1 MKKHHYLAFS
11 TRILI
16 LILPIVV
23 GSLLVGGLFNGVY
36 ADRGV
41 KKAMRR
47 LMVYKSQDLHRYATS
62 QWELLLENGL
72 QGDLAYLESLRTSVR
87 SYSITMLR
95 EDSEWI
101 LAVDE
106 DGQIVFSVGPTV
118 DEDIIRADINGLVPM
133 DSNEIWIDTS
143 FGGEFRIGY
152 GLKIPALG
160 WTVFITDER
169 QNYYG
174 DLTNQQVNYIAMA
187 AFSALLCSLSIIYF
201 VRRAMTPLKSVI
213 SEMGNIINTRDFSRR
228 VEPFQHDEIGELA
241 SEFNLMSEYLDRAG
255 VEVKSREQ
263 ETLDVLSKASD
274 LKDPETDKH
283 TTRVG
288 LYASLLSEL
297 RGDTADEIDMIRWAA
312 PLHDVGKLGTP
323 DKLLLKT
330 GRLTDSERQ
339 EMMTHAQMGHD
350 ILIGFKSPML
360 RAGAAIAISH
370 HERWNGTGYPNG
382 LKGDEIPI
390 TGRITGLVDVFDA
403 LTTERP
409 YKEAWTPQ
417 EAFDLIKK
425 NSGSDFDPEIVEMFV
440 DRFDR
445 ILEIFNSYSGSKTG

>member
-1 MKKHHYLAFS
+1 VLGERLGKYEIVRELGAGGMGTVYL
-11 TRILI
+11 
-16 LILPIVV
+16 
-23 GSLLVGGLFNGVY
+23 G
-36 ADRGV
+36 
-41 KKAMRR
+41 
-47 LMVYKSQDLHRYATS
+47 
-62 QWELLLENGL
+62 ENGDERVAIKVVHPHL
-72 QGDLAYLESLRTSVR
+72 IATPGFFKRF
-87 SYSITMLR
+87 LR
-95 EDSEWI
+95 EAELGKQVNHECVVRTLD
-101 LAVDE
+101 VDATMVE
-106 DGQIVFSVGPTV
+106 
-118 DEDIIRADINGLVPM
+118 A
-133 DSNEIWIDTS
+133 
-143 FGGEFRIGY
+143 
-152 GLKIPALG
+152 A
-160 WTVFITDER
+160 
-169 QNYYG
+169 
-174 DLTNQQVNYIAMA
+174 QVNYIVMA

-213 SEMGNIINTRDFSRR
+213 SDMGNIINTRDFSRR
-228 VEPFQHDEIGELA
+228 VEPFQNDEIGELA

-255 VEVKSREQ
+255 TEVKNREQ

-288 LYASLLSEL
+288 LYASFLSEL

-360 RAGAAIAISH
+360 RAGAVIAISH

-409 YKEAWTPQ
+409 YKKAWTPQ
-417 EAFDLIKK
+417 EALDQIKK
-425 NSGSDFDPEIVEMFV
+425 SSGSDFDPEIVEIFV

-445 ILEIFNSYSGSKTG
+445 ILEIFNSYGSSKTG